1 MARDPPTE
9 ARARA
14 LTEETNRAIVSL
26 LEAAGG
32 SMDLE
37 ALARRLVDRDVTL
50 VRGDEYDRQV
60 ERTAVSLHHE
70 RLPRLAELELV
81 GYDADRKMVEVGA
94 AVPTA
99 VEWTADSVAEAI
111 LDQFE
116 PDAGSEEQIGRVE
129 GHEAVLQCGRRL
141 ADGASTELFCLYISR
156 TLLEP
161 ACVESAR
168 RAIDRG
174 VTIVLGSPDRD
185 LRDLARSRL
194 PEATVWEP
202 QGDWW
207 DDTSRSRVG
216 RLVLADRCRVMLGI
230 ADQEPD
236 GEHRVE
242 RALVGKGESHPLVVL
257 VRDLLGPRL
266 DHLDFQS
273 EEFTGELPS

>member
-1 MARDPPTE
+1 MAPEPPTD

-26 LEAAGG
+26 LQAAGG

-50 VRGDEYDRQV
+50 VSGVEYDRQFD
-60 ERTAVSLHHE
+60 ETAVSLHHE
-70 RLPRLAELELV
+70 RLPRLAELGLV
-81 GYDADRKMVEVGA
+81 AYDPDRNVVDVGA

-99 VEWTADSVAEAI
+99 IETTADSIAEAVHE
-111 LDQFE
+111 QFH
-116 PDAGSEEQIGRVE
+116 PDAGSDEQIGRVE
-129 GHEAVLQCGRRL
+129 GHEAVVRWGRRL
-141 ADGASTELFCLYISR
+141 ADGASDELFCLFISR

-161 ACVESAR
+161 ECVASAH

-174 VTIVLGSPDRD
+174 VTLVLGSPDSE

-202 QGDWW
+202 QEDWW
-207 DDTSRSRVG
+207 GDGSTSHVG

-230 ADQEPD
+230 ADQKCED
-236 GEHRVE
+236 EQRVE
-242 RALVGKGESHPLVVL
+242 RALVGRGESHPLVVL

-273 EEFTGELPS
+273 DGFASELPS